1 MLTGEVFSVL
11 SQIST
16 RGAFFGLGADNF
28 VRTCV
33 VRNGI
38 GRHGSYM
45 IGDYTSLIVTF
56 LIATVFPVL
65 LAALA
70 QNLERPVAGCRRCKR
85 DAGTPGA
92 ECCLQCGA
100 IGMNIDYR
108 AGGERAKKFMTRR
121 VKPAAIQHGVRP
133 LNIDSDV
140 LANTPAN
147 LTHTAAMAAKS
158 IAKSTFALLEI
169 ESAYIDR

>member
-1 MLTGEVFSVL
+1 MACRIGFLISGMFARAHTHMFTHARGSSKTRGKRFKSDMLTGEVFSVL

-70 QNLERPVAGCRRCKR
+70 QNLERPVAGCR
-85 DAGTPGA
+85 
-92 ECCLQCGA
+92 
-100 IGMNIDYR
+100 
-108 AGGERAKKFMTRR
+108 
-121 VKPAAIQHGVRP
+121 
-133 LNIDSDV
+133 
-140 LANTPAN
+140 
-147 LTHTAAMAAKS
+147 
-158 IAKSTFALLEI
+158 
-169 ESAYIDR
+169 

>member
-1 MLTGEVFSVL
+1 
-11 SQIST
+11 
-16 RGAFFGLGADNF
+16 
-28 VRTCV
+28 
-33 VRNGI
+33 
-38 GRHGSYM
+38 M
-45 IGDYTSLIVTF
+45 IGDYTFLIVTC
-56 LIATVFPVL
+56 LIATVFRVL

-108 AGGERAKKFMTRR
+108 QAGSAPKKKIMTRH
-121 VKPAAIQHGVRP
+121 VKPAAFQHGVRP

-140 LANTPAN
+140 LPNTPAN

-158 IAKSTFALLEI
+158 IAKSTQHIWWDVSHACFRA
-169 ESAYIDR
+169 AGCV